1 MRRYLSRNPELIIAL
16 IACYYLLAILVRVVR
31 SPGLEVDESQA
42 ALSQFFLWGYGS
54 QPPLF
59 DWLQLGLA
67 KIIGM
72 SIATLSILKNSVLFL
87 SCLFMWLTARL
98 LTGDRF
104 LSGAAALG
112 VLTLPPIFL
121 MAQRD
126 LTHSLLA
133 VLAVALFLYTFFRT
147 LQRPSLGNYLLA
159 GLAVGIG
166 TLSKYNFVIIPLAA
180 ILAVLP
186 ERELRARVLDW
197 RMLVAVAVSI
207 VIVLP
212 HGLWVLHNMG
222 LATGQ
227 TMGEMTEGHE
237 TMSFHGLFGALDLI
251 MAALKGSAVTLAV
264 FAALFY
270 RDIRRILPASNQWT
284 RITGRILLLS
294 LLIVLVIVFALD
306 VTNVRQK
313 WLIVYLVLLPLYIT
327 LKIHA
332 AGVEVAPKLPGLV
345 AVTSALTIGVLIILL
360 FRGLVAPYFG
370 RTSLVH
376 IPYDGFAQAVR
387 RDGFPEPRYVVAPS
401 GIVGGNLKIQFP
413 KATVYIGNP
422 STDETPSRWEAGATV
437 LIVGTDLEGQMPQ
450 NPGAA
455 LAAMASSAAL
465 PAPGE
470 IRHLEVPY
478 AASRG
483 EKRHAFYYAWTVTG
497 AK

>member
-1 MRRYLSRNPELIIAL
+1 MRRYLSRNPELIITL
-16 IACYYLLAILVRVVR
+16 IAGYYLLAIIVRLVR
-31 SPGLEVDESQA
+31 SPGLEIDESQA
-42 ALSQFFLWGYGS
+42 ALSQFFQWGYGS
-54 QPPLF
+54 QPPIY

-67 KIIGM
+67 RIFGM
-72 SIATLSILKNSVLFL
+72 SIATLSILKNTILFL
-87 SCLFMWLTARL
+87 CCLFIWLTTRL

-112 VLTLPPIFL
+112 VLTLPPVFL

-133 VLAVALFLYTFFRT
+133 ILAVALFLFTFFRT
-147 LQRPSLGNYLLA
+147 LQRPSLGAYLLA
-159 GLAVGIG
+159 GIAVGLG
-166 TLSKYNFVIIPLAA
+166 TLSKYNFVLVPLAA

-186 ERELRARVLDW
+186 EKDLRARVLDW
-197 RMLVAVAVSI
+197 RMLAAVAVSAL
-207 VIVLP
+207 IVLP
-212 HGLWVLHNMG
+212 HGLWVLNHIG

-227 TMGEMTEGHE
+227 TMGEMTEGHDGV
-237 TMSFHGLFGALDLI
+237 SFHGLYGALDLI
-251 MAALKGSAVTLAV
+251 GAALKGSATTLAV
-264 FAALFY
+264 FALVFFK
-270 RDIRRILPASNQWT
+270 DIRRILPASNQWT

-313 WLIVYLVLLPLYIT
+313 WLIVYLVLLPLYLC

-332 AGVEVAPKLPGLV
+332 AGVEVAPKLPGMV
-345 AVTSALTIGVLIILL
+345 AITSALTIGVLILLL

-387 RDGFPEPRYVVAPS
+387 RDGFPEPQYIIASS

-413 KATVYIGNP
+413 KATVFIGNP
-422 STDETPSRWEAGATV
+422 ATDDAPSNWPAGATV
-437 LIVGTDLEGQMPQ
+437 LLAGTDLEGNMPA
-450 NPGAA
+450 NPGAE
-455 LAAMASSAAL
+455 LAAMAARAAL
-465 PAPGE
+465 PAPAD

-478 AASRG
+478 YGSKA
-483 EKRHAFYYAWTVTG
+483 EKRHAFYYAWTATA

>member
-1 MRRYLSRNPELIIAL
+1 MRRYLSRNPELVIAL
-16 IACYYLLAILVRVVR
+16 IAAYYLLAVVVRVVR

-59 DWLQLGLA
+59 EWLQLGLA

-87 SCLFMWLTARL
+87 SCLFIWLTARL

-133 VLAVALFLYTFFRT
+133 VLAVGLFLYAFFRT
-147 LQRPSLGNYLLA
+147 LKRPSLGNYLLA

-166 TLSKYNFVIIPLAA
+166 TLSKYNFVLVPLAA

-186 ERELRARVLDW
+186 EKELRARVPDW
-197 RMLVAVAVSI
+197 RMLVAIAVS
-207 VIVLP
+207 VMIVLP
-212 HGLWVLHNMG
+212 HGLWVLDNMG

-227 TMGEMTEGHE
+227 TIGEMTEGHE
-237 TMSFHGLFGALDLI
+237 TTAFHGLSGALDLI
-251 MAALKGSAVTLAV
+251 IAALKGSAVTLAV

-284 RITGRILLLS
+284 RVTGRILLIS

-313 WLIVYLVLLPLYIT
+313 WLIVYLVLLPLYIS

-332 AGVEVAPKLPGLV
+332 AGVDVTPKLPGMV
-345 AVTSALTIGVLIILL
+345 AATSALTIGVLIMLL
-360 FRGLVAPYFG
+360 FRGLVTPYYG
-370 RTSLVH
+370 RFSLIH
-376 IPYDGFAQAVR
+376 IPYDTFAQTVR
-387 RDGFPEPRYVVAPS
+387 RDGFPEPRYVIAPS
-401 GIVGGNLKIQFP
+401 GLVGGNLKIQFP
-413 KATVYIGNP
+413 QATVFIGNP
-422 STDETPSRWEAGATV
+422 ATDEAPSNWAAGATV
-437 LIVGTDLEGQMPQ
+437 LIVGTDLEGQLSQ
-450 NPGAA
+450 NPGAE
-455 LAAMASSAAL
+455 LAAMASQAGL
-465 PAPGE
+465 PAPGD

-478 AASRG
+478 AGSNGA
-483 EKRHAFYYAWTVTG
+483 KRHAFSYAWTVAG